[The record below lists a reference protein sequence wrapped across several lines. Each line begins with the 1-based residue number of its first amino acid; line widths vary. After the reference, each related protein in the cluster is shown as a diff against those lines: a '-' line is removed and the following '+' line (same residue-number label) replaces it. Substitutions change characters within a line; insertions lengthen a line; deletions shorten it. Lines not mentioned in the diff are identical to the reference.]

1 MAYATKIKVWQL
13 STVLLAAALVMVS
26 LFARRAQAVPQPNME
41 AALGH
46 LEQAK
51 ASLERGEHNKG
62 GFRSK
67 ALEATTTAIG
77 FVREGIQ
84 TGNH

>member
-1 MAYATKIKVWQL
+1 MAYATKVRFWQL
-13 STVLLAAALVMVS
+13 STLLLAAALVVMS
-26 LFARRAQAVPQPNME
+26 LFASRALAVPQPNME

-51 ASLERGEHNKG
+51 AALERGEHNKG
-62 GFRSK
+62 GFRQK
-67 ALEATTTAIG
+67 ALEATTAAIG